1 MAKAE
6 HERRLAEL
14 ERAQRRSEGV
24 EVSEETALDIV
35 AGSALVVGEGTPRP
49 ELAYPAWVA
58 GGMEALAAVDARG
71 GAEVG
76 RAVDAYARGGMEAL
90 AAVDARVAAEVG
102 RAVDAYARG
111 GMEALAAL
119 DARVADD
126 VLLRIGTLA

>member
-58 GGMEALAAVDARG
+58 GGMEALAAVDAR
-71 GAEVG
+71 
-76 RAVDAYARGGMEAL
+76 
-90 AAVDARVAAEVG
+90 VAAEVG

-126 VLLRIGTLA
+126 VLLRIGTLADRGLALLPGVLSL